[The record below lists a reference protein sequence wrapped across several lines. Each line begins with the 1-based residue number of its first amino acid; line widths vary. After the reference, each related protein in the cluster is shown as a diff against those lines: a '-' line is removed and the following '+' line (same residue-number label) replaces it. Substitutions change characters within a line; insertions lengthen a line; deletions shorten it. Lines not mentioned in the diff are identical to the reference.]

1 MRIGIDCRTMLDRGR
16 EGEAAGIGHY
26 TYYLVKNILRED
38 REDEFI
44 LFMDKKAGEKMR
56 HDLVGDHPNVHIRHC
71 PFRAF
76 KQYLPFVYG
85 QMVVSAMFERAKL
98 DMLHAPA
105 NILPMFYRKRA
116 VVTVHDLAVY
126 DHPEWFQMPYPQA
139 LSFAE
144 RVVVPYSVEHAS
156 RVIAVSEHTKRDLIR
171 LFRLPAGKIDVVY
184 DGADLGENL
193 ASDPARDAA
202 VAKKHRLRP
211 GKYVLFLGTLEPR
224 KNVPG
229 AIHGFVSFAGG
240 DYRRREEIDFI
251 IAGRRG
257 WKGEA
262 TIEEIARAN
271 AELAAAAKVAGCQ
284 PRERIRHIGYVTL
297 DEKKRVMAK
306 AAVFVFP
313 SYYEGFGLPV
323 IEAMSLGT
331 PVITSARGA
340 LGEVAGDA
348 AVIVEPDDVA
358 GLAAAMKRMIEDKA
372 AADVLRRAGLD
383 RARNFSWRRT
393 AQETV
398 KVYRKAMLSRQKT
411 GSKKGT
417 TRHETAR

>member
-1 MRIGIDCRTMLDRGR
+1 MLDLGR

-44 LFMDKKAGEKMR
+44 LFMDKRAGEKLR
-56 HDLVGDHPNVHIRHC
+56 RDLVGDHPRVHMRNC
-71 PFRAF
+71 PFQAF
-76 KQYLPFVYG
+76 KRYLPFVYSH
-85 QMVVSAMFERAKL
+85 MVISAMFERAKL
-98 DMLHAPA
+98 DLLHAPA

-126 DHPEWFQMPYPQA
+126 DHPEWFPTPYPQA
-139 LSFAE
+139 LAFAE
-144 RVVVPYSVEHAS
+144 RVVVPYSVERAV
-156 RVIAVSEHTKRDLIR
+156 RVIAVSKRTKRDLIR
-171 LFRLPAGKIDVVY
+171 VFRLPAGRIDVVY
-184 DGADLGENL
+184 EGADLGENL
-193 ASDPARDAA
+193 SPNPVRDAA
-202 VAKKHRLRP
+202 VIKKHKLRP

-229 AIHGFVSFAGG
+229 AIRGFVAFAGG
-240 DYRRREEIDFI
+240 DYRRHEEIDLI

-262 TIEEIARAN
+262 TIEVIAQAN
-271 AELAAAAKVAGCQ
+271 AELAAAATAAGCE
-284 PRERIRHIGYVTL
+284 PRERIRHIGYVTH
-297 DEKKRVMAK
+297 DEKRRIMVK

-313 SYYEGFGLPV
+313 SFYEGFGLPV

-348 AVIVEPDDVA
+348 AIIIEPDDVA
-358 GLAAAMKRMIEDKA
+358 GMAAAMKRIIEDSSVA
-372 AADVLRRAGLD
+372 EALRSAGCERAKK
-383 RARNFSWRRT
+383 FSWRRT
-393 AQETV
+393 AKETI
-398 KVYRKAMLSRQKT
+398 KVYRKARSARRKT
-411 GSKKGT
+411 GPKKGA
-417 TRHETAR
+417 TRH